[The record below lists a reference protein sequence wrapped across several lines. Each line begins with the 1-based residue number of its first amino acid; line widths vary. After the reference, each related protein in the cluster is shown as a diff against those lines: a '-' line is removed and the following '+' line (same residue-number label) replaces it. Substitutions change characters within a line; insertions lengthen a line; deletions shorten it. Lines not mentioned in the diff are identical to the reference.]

1 MERKKIELEV
11 NKPTRIKLLFNDCV
25 EGSSKFGKYNLY
37 AIQNGDGSTEYSLFA
52 AEELHQQLKQFKKD
66 DELLVTKLAASRGNK
81 IVVSWEVKKIGG
93 EVVQP
98 NDTTVTN
105 QTTLTEE
112 FFYTAMEKSFEDALR
127 IQNRFN
133 GMANVNQIAIT
144 LFIQR
149 TKGNHSYAGG

>member
-1 MERKKIELEV
+1 MERPKMELEV

-25 EGSSKFGKYNLY
+25 EGSSKFGKYYLY
-37 AIQNGDGSTEYSLFA
+37 AIENGDGSSQYSLFA
-52 AEELHQQLKQFKKD
+52 ADDLHKQLKLYKKD

-81 IVVSWEVKKIGG
+81 IVVSWDVKKLND
-93 EVVQP
+93 EVSSEP
-98 NDTTVTN
+98 VTPDN
-105 QTTLTEE
+105 T
-112 FFYTAMEKSFEDALR
+112 YYSAMEKSFEEALK

-149 TKGNHSYAGG
+149 TKGNHNFAGG

>member
-1 MERKKIELEV
+1 MERPKMELEV

-25 EGSSKFGKYNLY
+25 EGSSKYGKYYLY
-37 AIQNGDGSTEYSLFA
+37 AIQNGDGASEYSLFA
-52 AEELHQQLKQFKKD
+52 ADELHKQLKQFKKD

-81 IVVSWEVKKIGG
+81 IVVTWD
-93 EVVQP
+93 VQKLEKPMEDNPPTP
-98 NDTTVTN
+98 NEDV
-105 QTTLTEE
+105 
-112 FFYTAMEKSFEDALR
+112 FYTAMEKSFDEALR

-149 TKGNHSYAGG
+149 TKGMHNFSGG

>member
-1 MERKKIELEV
+1 MERPKMELEV

-25 EGSSKFGKYNLY
+25 EGSSKYGKYYLY
-37 AIQNGDGSTEYSLFA
+37 AIQNGDGASEYSLFA
-52 AEELHQQLKQFKKD
+52 ADELHKQLKQFKKD

-81 IVVSWEVKKIGG
+81 IVVTWD
-93 EVVQP
+93 VQKLEKPMEDNPPTP
-98 NDTTVTN
+98 NEDV
-105 QTTLTEE
+105 
-112 FFYTAMEKSFEDALR
+112 FYTAMEKSFDEALR

-149 TKGNHSYAGG
+149 TKGMHNLSGG

>member
-1 MERKKIELEV
+1 MELEV

-25 EGSSKFGKYNLY
+25 EGSSKFGKYYLY
-37 AIQNGDGSTEYSLFA
+37 AIENGDGTSQYSLFA
-52 AEELHQQLKQFKKD
+52 ADDLHKQLKLYKKD

-81 IVVSWEVKKIGG
+81 IVVSWDVKKLID
-93 EVVQP
+93 EVP
-98 NDTTVTN
+98 SEPALPDNT
-105 QTTLTEE
+105 
-112 FFYTAMEKSFEDALR
+112 YYSAMEKSFEEALR

-149 TKGNHSYAGG
+149 AKGNHSNAGG

>member
-1 MERKKIELEV
+1 MERPKMELEV

-25 EGSSKFGKYNLY
+25 EGSSKFGKYYLY

-52 AEELHQQLKQFKKD
+52 ADELHKQLKQFKKD

-81 IVVSWEVKKIGG
+81 IVVSWEVKKIN
-93 EVVQP
+93 EDIAVDKTDLSKANSP
-98 NDTTVTN
+98 NPSDE
-105 QTTLTEE
+105 L
-112 FFYTAMEKSFEDALR
+112 FYIAMEKSFEDALR

-149 TKGNHSYAGG
+149 TKGNHSFA

>member
-1 MERKKIELEV
+1 MERPKMELEV

-25 EGSSKFGKYNLY
+25 EGSSKYGKYYLY
-37 AIQNGDGSTEYSLFA
+37 AIQNGDGASEYSLFA
-52 AEELHQQLKQFKKD
+52 ADELHKQLKQFKKD

-81 IVVSWEVKKIGG
+81 IVVTWD
-93 EVVQP
+93 VQKMEKP
-98 NDTTVTN
+98 MEDNPPTSNEDV
-105 QTTLTEE
+105 
-112 FFYTAMEKSFEDALR
+112 FYTAMEKSFDEALR

-149 TKGNHSYAGG
+149 TKGMHNFSGG

>member
-1 MERKKIELEV
+1 MERPKMELEV

-25 EGSSKFGKYNLY
+25 EGSSKFGKYYLY
-37 AIQNGDGSTEYSLFA
+37 AIENGDGSSQYSLFA
-52 AEELHQQLKQFKKD
+52 ADDLHKQLKLYKKD

-81 IVVSWEVKKIGG
+81 IVVSWDVKKLND
-93 EVVQP
+93 EVP
-98 NDTTVTN
+98 SETATPDNT
-105 QTTLTEE
+105 
-112 FFYTAMEKSFEDALR
+112 YYSAMEKSFEEALR

-149 TKGNHSYAGG
+149 TKGNHNFAGG